1 MAVERIANYE
11 YIKEGKITERWL
23 DLNDFHYDKILSEKG
38 NDAYSHRFPVFKYE
52 GITLIEAVIT
62 IWPDDNNWIRI
73 NCYDKGTR
81 NLFARFY
88 YWEYGTDDRY
98 MTVINNKIRRKCEDL
113 GIQIIPPEVRTNDVE
128 TSEES
133 I

>member
-113 GIQIIPPEVRTNDVE
+113 GIQIIPPEVRTNDAE
-128 TSEES
+128 TSKES

>member
-113 GIQIIPPEVRTNDVE
+113 GIQIIPPEVRTNDAE